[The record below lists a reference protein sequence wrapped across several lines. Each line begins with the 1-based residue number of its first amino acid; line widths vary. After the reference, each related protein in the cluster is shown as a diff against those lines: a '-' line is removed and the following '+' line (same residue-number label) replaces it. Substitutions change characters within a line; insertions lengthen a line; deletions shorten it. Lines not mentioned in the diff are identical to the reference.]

1 MKKTIYPTTL
11 FLVLFLFQSAHLN
24 LEWGFFGHRLI
35 NHMAVFTLPPGM
47 MIFYKKN
54 IEYVSD
60 HAVDPDKR
68 RYATKHEAVRH
79 YIDLDIWGEYPFENF
94 PRTQIGALMKY
105 TDVFVIDKQND
116 TTLVLGNEL
125 RIDEDKFFIKFRYLE
140 NKEVVIPKKKFQ
152 SFFYNNILAKYYDD
166 VWELDLDSFQLY
178 FDEFFP
184 TSNGYKVIAEDKFS
198 EYGVLPFHLMRMQNK
213 LTKAFENKDA
223 KSILRISADYGH
235 YIGDAHVPLHT
246 TENYNGQLTNQIG
259 IHAFWES
266 RIPELF
272 AEEEYDFFVGK
283 AEYVENKVDYFW
295 DIILTS
301 HQLVDSVLLIEA
313 DMVKAFPEDK
323 QFCFDNRNDL
333 TVRTQCRAFAEAYS
347 DRMQGMVEERMASS
361 VYSLGSLW
369 YTAWVDAG
377 QPDLTDLGNEELT
390 EREKKELEEL
400 NNSVRSGDIKG
411 REH

>member
-35 NHMAVFTLPPGM
+35 NRMAVFTLPPGM

-213 LTKAFENKDA
+213 LTKAFENKDEFSPHMMYDPETKKGYKA
-223 KSILRISADYGH
+223 KTYDDHMRMKKLGYVHDLDELGPAAMKRRKRMQDRLQKTMKKY
-235 YIGDAHVPLHT
+235 GDAAKMGIPADQV
-246 TENYNGQLTNQIG
+246 NQ
-259 IHAFWES
+259 
-266 RIPELF
+266 R
-272 AEEEYDFFVGK
+272 
-283 AEYVENKVDYFW
+283 
-295 DIILTS
+295 
-301 HQLVDSVLLIEA
+301 
-313 DMVKAFPEDK
+313 
-323 QFCFDNRNDL
+323 RNAP
-333 TVRTQCRAFAEAYS
+333 TR
-347 DRMQGMVEERMASS
+347 
-361 VYSLGSLW
+361 
-369 YTAWVDAG
+369 
-377 QPDLTDLGNEELT
+377 
-390 EREKKELEEL
+390 KKT
-400 NNSVRSGDIKG
+400 
-411 REH
+411 